1 MIVKHSTTLTVVT
14 GVELMVVWVSLT
26 IVTQL
31 FGWDTTEF
39 FYSLWGKQLT
49 VTVEDE
55 DEITVGI
62 KPMYTDKTFTYTYRY
77 IRKHICTEMWLE
89 LWKPTKL
96 WHFVFWEIPLWNIEA
111 TVVFLCFI
119 VAMPHLLYK

>member
-1 MIVKHSTTLTVVT
+1 MKVHNSKEIYNCVGTHSYIYTPDVAVILETSGPLILVTTLLLVVKHSTTLTVVT

-31 FGWDTTEF
+31 LGWDTTKIF
-39 FYSLWGKQLT
+39 CCLRGKQLT

-62 KPMYTDKTFTYTYRY
+62 KPMNRY
-77 IRKHICTEMWLE
+77 
-89 LWKPTKL
+89 
-96 WHFVFWEIPLWNIEA
+96 
-111 TVVFLCFI
+111 
-119 VAMPHLLYK
+119 